1 MTQEVKSVDE
11 FHNILDEAV
20 QNDTYI
26 IVDFYTTW
34 CGPCKQLA
42 PVYEELAQE
51 YSEDKTIK
59 FLKVDVQE
67 LEELGDEY
75 EIFSIPT
82 LKNNEKNTI
91 NIFIGICN
99 TNTITNSI
107 TNIISIT
114 SPYHTNKIFNFG

>member
-51 YSEDKTIK
+51 YSEDETIK

-82 LKNNEKNTI
+82 LKFFKGANVKEAKG
-91 NIFIGICN
+91 FF
-99 TNTITNSI
+99 
-107 TNIISIT
+107 
-114 SPYHTNKIFNFG
+114 NKEDLQNLVTT

>member
-82 LKNNEKNTI
+82 LKFFKGANVNEAKGFFNKEDLQ
-91 NIFIGICN
+91 NLV
-99 TNTITNSI
+99 
-107 TNIISIT
+107 T
-114 SPYHTNKIFNFG
+114 SYKDE